1 MVPYQ
6 PFFGAPACGV
16 FTSDVARFHPAVIT
30 KLIVV
35 TDLPSL
41 AIAERTGMVACR
53 MTLLCASLLG
63 ASAWMLAAPGA
74 PARQTGASRLP
85 LAPQMNSDGLSA
97 EFQAR
102 TAPYGMIRAFPTHWS
117 APAPW
122 VAAARVLSQR
132 QMHPCALHAMLPR
145 LGQPTPSPTQ
155 PSRQPTAPCCRRGR
169 RGW

>member
-1 MVPYQ
+1 
-6 PFFGAPACGV
+6 
-16 FTSDVARFHPAVIT
+16 
-30 KLIVV
+30 
-35 TDLPSL
+35 
-41 AIAERTGMVACR
+41 MVACR

-117 APAPW
+117 APAPR
-122 VAAARVLSQR
+122 VCRGTRAIAALDAPLRLACCAAEPAHPVPNQPLAPTDRAVLPPRSQR
-132 QMHPCALHAMLPR
+132 LVNQRSGAVFGHPAEILREQRADSSWVLLFNVGEVDTLR
-145 LGQPTPSPTQ
+145 VKG
-155 PSRQPTAPCCRRGR
+155 
-169 RGW
+169 